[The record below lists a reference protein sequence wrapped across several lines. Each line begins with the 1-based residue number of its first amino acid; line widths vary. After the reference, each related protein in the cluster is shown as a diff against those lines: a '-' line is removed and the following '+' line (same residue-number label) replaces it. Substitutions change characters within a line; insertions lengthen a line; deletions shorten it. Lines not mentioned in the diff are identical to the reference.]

1 LPKTVAKNLL
11 TSSYITRPK
20 QFILLNIL
28 FVISKMILFEEVYNP
43 EDFDI
48 LLMDIKNKDIHKDI
62 PNELQV
68 EYLSASSEESNGDIY
83 GIIYGGQHRLF
94 CATTVKYK
102 NNIKVVI
109 FLVDTGSEMTFL
121 SEEVLDKFGINSE
134 RPFQVQ
140 INSRRVTVM
149 RSHSHFKDISVRG
162 MGFLT
167 LYAYLYLCSCNS
179 NFVLKFSQNCPVFKI

>member
-1 LPKTVAKNLL
+1 MIIYKYKVSPKKNSSSVAKNLL

-28 FVISKMILFEEVYNP
+28 CYFKNDTIWRSIL
-43 EDFDI
+43 
-48 LLMDIKNKDIHKDI
+48 DI

-68 EYLSASSEESNGDIY
+68 KYLSASSEESDGDIY

-102 NNIKVVI
+102 NDIKVVI

-121 SEEVLDKFGINSE
+121 SEEVLDKFGIYSE

-149 RSHSHFKDISVRG
+149 RSHLHFKDISVLG

-167 LYAYLYLCSCNS
+167 LYADLYLCSCNS
-179 NFVLKFSQNCPVFKI
+179 NFVLKFNQNVLQCWWCIN